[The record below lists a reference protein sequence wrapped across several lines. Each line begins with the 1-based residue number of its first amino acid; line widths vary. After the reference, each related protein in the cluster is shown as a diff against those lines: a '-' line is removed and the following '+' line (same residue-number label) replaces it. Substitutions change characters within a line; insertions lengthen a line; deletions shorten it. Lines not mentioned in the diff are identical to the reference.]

1 MRSFISEVLQHLAS
15 SSRDIS
21 KCTFILP
28 NKRAGLFLKESI
40 KIQLTPP
47 SFLPEIFSIEEFIEE
62 LSNLRN
68 LSTIEVL
75 FEFYTLYRDVTPAK
89 EVEPFGRFS
98 RWASIIVQDFNEIDR
113 NLIETGK
120 IFKYLDAIDDIN
132 HWSLDPRPTK
142 MIKGYLKFWEKIEL
156 YYNKFSAQLLEK
168 GIAYQGLI
176 YKEAVQNLD
185 SYIATTNRDFH
196 IFLGFNALN
205 KSESLIFQ
213 KLLSQNQADIFWDAD
228 STFLEADYHDAGF
241 FMRDYMKQWPYYKSN
256 KFNFISS
263 NFQLPK
269 DINIIGANKQIGQV
283 KYAAELLGELNKK
296 NSLESTALVLSD
308 ETLLLP
314 LINSLPSEIK
324 SINITMGLPLS
335 QIPITTLILQ
345 WLKVHKSKT
354 KKFYYKDV
362 VNLLSNS
369 QLNLLINDIEHNS
382 IQKLIYDIK
391 KHNLIEVSLKEMIQF
406 NPAIESPLK
415 LIFDNYGVS
424 VNKCIKQLI
433 ALLDKICSNLNQSNY
448 SNNILSECSFRSHEI
463 IQQIQHYNLE
473 YEVIDSIQTLEVLYK
488 EVISK
493 EMINFKG
500 NPFSGLQIMG
510 MLETRVIDYETVII
524 LSLNEGIIPSGKTQN
539 SYIPFDVKI
548 ENSLP
553 TYKEKDAIY
562 TYHFYRVLHRVRE
575 AYLIYNTHVDAIKG
589 SEPSRFLAQFE
600 IENIHNLKYQ
610 ILAPKAPDT
619 TRSIRRINKT
629 SAIID
634 KLKRLANEGFSPSSL
649 SLYIKNPVEFYNLKV
664 LGVSEADSLEETI
677 EAKTFGNIIHY
688 CLEELYKPFVGEFL
702 KVSELKELLPK
713 VENIV
718 KKFFVKAYKN
728 VDVSK
733 GKNLIGFE
741 IAKRYINNFLN
752 QEIDYLVKGHKI
764 MIHAVEK
771 KVETI
776 IELPGLNF
784 PIHLKGKVDRID
796 SFDGV
801 NRIIDYKS
809 SRVVQSDLNIVD
821 LSGVVVDYK
830 KNNKGFQLLM
840 YAYIINKMDL
850 FRLPFEAGI
859 LSFKNFKAGILKLK
873 LKDKS
878 GRKGIGQSQIND
890 KIIDG
895 FQLQLA
901 NLLIDIFNIENDF
914 IEKEV

>member
-1 MRSFISEVLQHLAS
+1 MRNFISEVLQHLAS
-15 SSRDIS
+15 SNRDIS

-28 NKRAGLFLKESI
+28 SKRAGLFLKESI
-40 KIQLTPP
+40 KGHLTAP
-47 SFLPEIFSIEEFIEE
+47 SFFPEIFSVEEFIEE

-68 LSTIEVL
+68 LSNIEIL
-75 FEFYTLYRDVTPAK
+75 FEFYSLYRGVTPAK

-98 RWASIIVQDFNEIDR
+98 RWASIIIQDFNEIDR
-113 NLIETGK
+113 NLIATDK

-142 MIKGYLKFWEKIEL
+142 MIKGYLKFWNKIEL

-176 YKEAVQNLD
+176 YKEAAQNLD
-185 SYIATTNRDFH
+185 SYIATTNREFH

-205 KSESLIFQ
+205 KSEALIFQ
-213 KLLSQNQADIFWDAD
+213 KLLSQNQAEIFWDAD
-228 STFLEADYHDAGF
+228 STFLESDYHDAGF
-241 FMRDYMKQWPYYKSN
+241 FMRDYIRQWPYYKTN
-256 KFNFISS
+256 KFNSISS
-263 NFQLPK
+263 NFQLSK

-296 NSLESTALVLSD
+296 NGLESTALVLSD

-314 LINSLPSEIK
+314 LINSLPAEIK
-324 SINITMGLPLS
+324 TINITMGLPLS
-335 QIPITTLILQ
+335 QIPITTLVLQ
-345 WLKVHKSKT
+345 LLKVYKSST

-362 VNLLSNS
+362 VNLLSDP
-369 QLNLLINDIEHNS
+369 QLNLLINNIEHNS
-382 IQKLIYDIK
+382 AQKLINDIK
-391 KHNLIEVSLKEMIQF
+391 THNLIEVSLKEMIQF
-406 NPAIESPLK
+406 NPAIESPLN
-415 LIFDNYGVS
+415 LIFDNYGGS
-424 VNKCIKQLI
+424 VNKCIKQLLT
-433 ALLDKICSNLNQSNY
+433 LLDKICNNLNQGNY
-448 SNNILSECSFRSHEI
+448 ILSESSFRSYEI

-473 YEVIDSIQTLEVLYK
+473 YELIDSIHTLEVLYK

-493 EMINFKG
+493 ETLNFKG
-500 NPFSGLQIMG
+500 SPFSGLQIMG

-524 LSLNEGIIPSGKTQN
+524 LSLNEGIIPSGKSQS

-548 ENSLP
+548 ENDLP

-562 TYHFYRVLHRVRE
+562 TYHFYRLLHRART
-575 AYLIYNTHVDAIKG
+575 AYLIYNTHADAIKG
-589 SEPSRFLAQFE
+589 SEPSRFLAQLE

-610 ILAPKAPDT
+610 ILAPEIPDT
-619 TRSIRRINKT
+619 TRPIRRINKT
-629 SAIID
+629 STILD
-634 KLKRLANEGFSPSSL
+634 KLKYLAHEGLSPSSL

-688 CLEELYKPFVGEFL
+688 CLEELYKPFEGQFL
-702 KVSELKELLPK
+702 KASELKELLPR

-728 VDVSK
+728 GDISR

-741 IAKRYINNFLN
+741 IAKRYIYNFLN
-752 QEIDYLVKGHKI
+752 LEIDYLTKGHKI

-776 IELPGLNF
+776 IELPTLNF
-784 PIHLKGKVDRID
+784 PIRLRGNVDRID

-830 KNNKGFQLLM
+830 KHNKGFQLLM
-840 YAYIINKMDL
+840 YAYMLKKMDL
-850 FRLPFEAGI
+850 LQLPFEIGI
-859 LSFKNFKAGILKLK
+859 LSFKNFKAGILKLTLKGK
-873 LKDKS
+873 L
-878 GRKGIGQSQIND
+878 GKGSVGQSKIND
-890 KIIDG
+890 KIIDS
-895 FQLQLA
+895 FQLELA
-901 NLLIDIFNIENDF
+901 NLLTDIFNIENDF
-914 IEKEV
+914 VEKEV